1 MRTKKS
7 IKNIIS
13 VVLFNL
19 VIGILG
25 FIKVRV
31 FVHYLSNDVYSLNQ
45 LFYQI
50 FGYIAI
56 ADIGFGLVLN
66 KELYKAFAKNDK
78 DEVNNIYSTSKKFYK
93 YIGIAMLLISFIIS
107 FFVHYLTKANVDRLY
122 IQVVC
127 IIFLIRNII
136 DYFFVA
142 PRYIMDSNQNAYKIN
157 YLVKGIK
164 VLEII
169 IEILLISLGVDYLFV
184 LLPGIAITVIIDLY
198 INHLV
203 YKEYPWLKDNKTYN
217 KKYLKG
223 TKDLV
228 YLKLSGIMNSN
239 TDIVLLSAFIN
250 PLTVIIYTSYNYIT
264 KFVSDTIYIAATAIT
279 PSFANVLCNDNEE
292 KKYSVFCELNI
303 MFLFI
308 ASFCFIMLYGF
319 LNSLITFWI
328 GKEYLTNNWT
338 LFLFCFIIF
347 QTISVRAVIITINS
361 LGLFKETK
369 IATILEAILNLIIS
383 VLLVRKFKIVGVLLG
398 TIIATLVTSFIQNS
412 VCIHKKVFNKSSLR
426 YFGVYAVIVGI
437 NVVFVYLFNIINL
450 HITSVLSW
458 IGLVLGFAILVAII
472 LFIIYYILFK
482 SFKLLTSRG
491 IEFIKVRGKYTS

>member
-7 IKNIIS
+7 LKNIIS
-13 VVLFNL
+13 VVIFNL
-19 VIGILG
+19 IIGILG
-25 FIKVRV
+25 FAKVRV
-31 FVHYLSNDVYSLNQ
+31 FVHYLSDDIYSLNQ
-45 LFYQI
+45 LFYQL
-50 FGYIAI
+50 FSYIAI

-78 DEVNNIYSTSKKFYK
+78 KEVNNIYSTSKKFYK
-93 YIGIAMLLISFIIS
+93 YIGIFMLLVALIIS
-107 FFVHYLTKANVDRLY
+107 FFVHHLTNANVNRFY
-122 IQVVC
+122 IQIVC

-164 VLEII
+164 ILEII
-169 IEILLISLGVDYLFV
+169 IEIGLISIGVDYLFV
-184 LLPGIAITVIIDLY
+184 LLPGIAITIIIDLY

-203 YKEYPWLKDNKTYN
+203 YKDYPWLEDNKTFN

-228 YLKLSGIMNSN
+228 YLKLAGIMNSN
-239 TDIVLLSAFIN
+239 TDIILLSTFIN
-250 PLTVIIYTSYNYIT
+250 PLTVVIYTSYNYVT

-279 PSFANVLCNDNEE
+279 PSFANVLLKENEE

-303 MFLFI
+303 LFIFI
-308 ASFCFIMLYGF
+308 ASFAFIMLYGF
-319 LNSLITFWI
+319 MNPLITFWI
-328 GKEYLTNNWT
+328 GKKYLTTNLT

-347 QTISVRAVIITINS
+347 ESISIRAVVVTINS

-369 IATILEAILNLIIS
+369 IATILEAIINLIIS
-383 VLLVRKFKIVGVLLG
+383 ILLVRKYKIIGVLLG
-398 TIIATLVTSFIQNS
+398 TIIATLCTSFIQNAI
-412 VCIHKKVFNKSSLR
+412 CIHKKVFNKNALS
-426 YFGVYAVIVGI
+426 YFGIYIVAVAINVMFVFAFNIIDLHIKKVLTWILLVLLFAVIV
-437 NVVFVYLFNIINL
+437 VVL
-450 HITSVLSW
+450 
-458 IGLVLGFAILVAII
+458 

-482 SFKLLTSRG
+482 SFRLLTSRM
-491 IEFIKVRGKYTS
+491 IEYIKVRGNYTN